1 MVEVDWVGGPPA
13 VRSVVCFSSIPASL
27 SILGR
32 DPEHQIAPD
41 ASISV
46 CVCVIVC

>member
-1 MVEVDWVGGPPA
+1 MVHQLLGWWFVSPA
-13 VRSVVCFSSIPASL
+13 IPASL
-27 SILGR
+27 TILGR

-46 CVCVIVC
+46 CVIVC